1 MSEEQP
7 PLIAAIEAGGTK
19 FVCALASGPSSILE
33 ETTISTTNP
42 KDTMHSVLRFFAG
55 AKAKHGPI
63 AAIGVGSFGP
73 VDLDP
78 ASKTFG
84 YITTTPKQGWQHTDI
99 VGPLKTQFKA
109 PVGFDTDVNAAV
121 FGEYMWGAGQ
131 GCDPLI
137 YITVGTGIGGGVIVN
152 GHLLHGLLHPEIGHL
167 HVPAPSGEGALSQE
181 CQCPFHKCCMEGYA
195 SGPSIMKRWGRKAD
209 ALPPDHPAWE
219 EVAGVLAHGLVNLV
233 LTLSPRRIIL
243 GGGVMHQTHLLPLI
257 RSKLRGILNG
267 YLQVPEIARNLD
279 SYIVAPGLG
288 DRSGILG
295 ALALGQGMLRM
306 KSQTGSRRA

>member
-1 MSEEQP
+1 MSTERP

-19 FVCALASGPSSILE
+19 FVCALGTGPDDIVA

-42 KDTMHSVLRFFAG
+42 KDTLHSVQRFLAG
-55 AKAKHGPI
+55 AKAQHGPF
-63 AAIGVGSFGP
+63 AAIGVGAFGP

-84 YITTTPKQGWQHTDI
+84 YITTTPKHGWQHTD
-99 VGPLKTQFKA
+99 VAGVLKSQFKV

-152 GHLLHGLLHPEIGHL
+152 GHLLHGLLHPEMGHL
-167 HVPAPSGEGALSQE
+167 HVPAPLGDGAISKD
-181 CQCPFHKCCMEGYA
+181 CQCPFHKSCMEGFA
-195 SGPSIMKRWGRKAD
+195 SGPAIMRRWGKKAES
-209 ALPPDHPAWE
+209 LPADHPAWAD
-219 EVAGVLAHGLVNLV
+219 VSDVLSHGLVNLI

-243 GGGVMHQTHLLPLI
+243 GGGVMHQSFLLPLI
-257 RSKLRGILNG
+257 RSKVAHILNG
-267 YLQVPEIARNLD
+267 YLQLAELGKNID
-279 SYIVAPGLG
+279 TFIVGPGLG
-288 DRSGILG
+288 DRSGLLG
-295 ALALGQGMLRM
+295 ALALGQGVYRLHGKR
-306 KSQTGSRRA
+306 

>member
-1 MSEEQP
+1 MSAEQP

-19 FVCALASGPSSILE
+19 FVCALATGPDQILE
-33 ETTISTTNP
+33 ENTIATTNP
-42 KDTMHSVLRFFAG
+42 KDTMHAVMRFLSG
-55 AKAKHGPI
+55 AKAKHGPF

-84 YITTTPKQGWQHTDI
+84 YITTTPKHGWQHTDL
-99 VGPLKTQFKA
+99 VGPLKTQFKV

-121 FGEYMWGAGQ
+121 FGEYMWGAGK

-167 HVPAPSGEGALSQE
+167 HVPPPSSEGALSSD
-181 CQCPFHKCCMEGYA
+181 CQCPFHKSCMEGYA
-195 SGPSIMKRWGRKAD
+195 SGPAIMRRWGKRAES
-209 ALPPDHPAWE
+209 LPPDHPVWAD
-219 EVAGVLAHGLVNLV
+219 VSDVLAHGLANLI

-243 GGGVMHQTHLLPLI
+243 GGGVMHQAHLLPLI
-257 RSKLRGILNG
+257 QSKVTRILNG
-267 YLQVPEIARNLD
+267 YLQLPEITRNID
-279 SYIVAPGLG
+279 SFIVAPGLG
-288 DRSGILG
+288 DRSGLLG
-295 ALALGQGMLRM
+295 ALALGQGVLRM
-306 KSQTGSRRA
+306 KPKGGTRRV